1 MNKKLI
7 STIVGIA
14 ILLIFVGLWLYLKP
28 PTPGIEVKN
37 FDECLKAGYPVMES
51 YPRQCKTPDGKIF
64 IEDIGNILE
73 KIDLIR
79 LTNPRPNQE
88 IESPLAI
95 TGEARGNW
103 FFEASFPVKLID
115 GNGFTL
121 GQTIAQ
127 AQGDWMTENFVS
139 FRADMRFARSFTSK
153 GWLILEKDNP
163 SGLPENADELKI
175 PIVFQGVPEIGET
188 MTVKIFLSDSR
199 YVNEPYFDC
208 SRTIAVEREVPK
220 TQGVAKAAIEALLR
234 GATEDEIVQGYVSN
248 IPSGARLQ
256 KITVENGVAKADFDE
271 QLEFQVGGSCRVAAI
286 RAQITQT
293 LKQFP
298 TVKEVIISINDRT
311 EDILQP

>member
-1 MNKKLI
+1 MSKKIIYLLI
-7 STIVGIA
+7 VIIIVGA
-14 ILLIFVGLWLYLKP
+14 VAWFWLYPKAP
-28 PTPGIEVKN
+28 QIEVKN
-37 FDECLKAGYPVMES
+37 FDECVKAGYSVMES
-51 YPRQCKTPDGKIF
+51 FPRQCKTPDGKIF
-64 IEDIGNILE
+64 YEDIGNALE

-79 LTNPRPNQE
+79 VTNPQPNQE

-95 TGEARGNW
+95 SGEARGYW
-103 FFEASFPVKLID
+103 FFEADFPVKLVD

-139 FRADMRFARSFTSK
+139 FRADMRFTIPFTFK

-175 PIVFQGVPEIGET
+175 PVVFQGVPEIGET
-188 MTVKIFLSDSR
+188 MTVKISLSDSR

-208 SRTIAVEREVPK
+208 SRTIAIEREVLK
-220 TQGVAKAAIEALLR
+220 TQGIAKAAIEALLR
-234 GATEDEIVQGYVSN
+234 GATEDEIAQGYVSN
-248 IPSGARLQ
+248 IPPGVRLQ
-256 KITVENGVAKADFDE
+256 KITIENGVAKVDFDE

-286 RAQITQT
+286 RAQITET

-298 TVKEVIISINDRT
+298 TVDNIIISINGRT

>member
-7 STIVGIA
+7 YIVIGLVIIIVA
-14 ILLIFVGLWLYLKP
+14 IWVWFYSRP
-28 PTPGIEVKN
+28 PRAEVKN
-37 FDECLKAGYPVMES
+37 YDECVKAGYQVIEGL
-51 YPRQCKTPDGKIF
+51 PRHCKTPYGEMF
-64 IEDIGNILE
+64 PEDVGNALE
-73 KIDLIR
+73 KMNLIK
-79 LTNPRPNQE
+79 LKNPRPNQE

-95 TGEARGNW
+95 TGEAMGNW
-103 FFEASFPVKLID
+103 FFEASFPIKLVD
-115 GNGFTL
+115 ENGFTL
-121 GQTIAQ
+121 GKTIAQ

-139 FRADMRFARSFTSK
+139 FRADMRFAAPSTSK

-175 PIVFQGVPEIGET
+175 PVVFQGVPEIGET

-208 SRTIAVEREVPK
+208 SRTIAVERKVPK
-220 TQGVAKAAIEALLR
+220 TQGIAKAAIETLLR
-234 GATEDEIVQGYVSN
+234 GATENEIIQGYVSN
-248 IPSGARLQ
+248 IPLGARLQ
-256 KITVENGVAKADFDE
+256 KITIENGVAKAEFDE
-271 QLEFQVGGSCRVAAI
+271 QLEYQVGGSCRVAAI

-298 TVKEVIISINDRT
+298 TVKEVIISIDGRT